1 MRTRRSRLPKLD
13 FALRS
18 CGLHG
23 HATFAPDETALAER
37 LRVDTPVGEAWRCLR
52 CETFVVGPP
61 AGSGPADTAPEVPRG
76 RLLRDR
82 TLMRLLAVER
92 VIRGLIIMLV
102 AAAVLE
108 LRGAHAELQ
117 AKFEAE
123 LPLIRPLSDQIGWNL
138 DDSKVVQHI
147 DAALGLSETT
157 LLWIAIGLIAYAVIE
172 LIEAVGLW
180 SMKRWGEYF
189 AVIAT
194 SAFLPLEIYEL
205 TERMTALRLLAVLI
219 NIVAVVWLLWSK
231 RLFGLNGGGA
241 AYEAEHHT
249 ESLLSVERA
258 GLNRN

>member
-1 MRTRRSRLPKLD
+1 MKVD

-18 CGLHG
+18 CGLRG
-23 HATFAPDETALAER
+23 HATFAPDESELRER

-52 CETFVVGPP
+52 CETFVVGAPR
-61 AGSGPADTAPEVPRG
+61 GHGPADTAPEVPRG

-82 TLMRLLAVER
+82 TLMRVLAVER
-92 VIRGLIIMLV
+92 VIRALV
-102 AAAVLE
+102 ILALAAGAFE
-108 LRGAHAELQ
+108 LRSARTELQ
-117 AKFEAE
+117 QKFEAE

-138 DDSKVVQHI
+138 DDSKIVRHI
-147 DAALGLSETT
+147 GEAFTLSSTT
-157 LLWIAIGLIAYAVIE
+157 LLWIAIGLIAYALIE

-180 SMKRWGEYF
+180 LMKRWGEYF

-205 TERMTALRLLAVLI
+205 TEKVTWLRLLAVLI

-231 RLFGLNGGGA
+231 RLFGLNGGGQ
-241 AYEAEHHT
+241 AYLAEHHT

-258 GLNRN
+258 GLNAR

>member
-1 MRTRRSRLPKLD
+1 MRLD

-23 HATFAPDETALAER
+23 HATFAPDEPELRDR
-37 LRVDTPVGEAWRCLR
+37 LRVETPVGEAWRCLR

-61 AGSGPADTAPEVPRG
+61 RGRGPADTAPEVPRG

-82 TLMRLLAVER
+82 TLMRVLAVER
-92 VIRGLIIMLV
+92 VIRALV
-102 AAAVLE
+102 VLLAAVAVLE
-108 LRGAHAELQ
+108 LRGARAEYQ
-117 AKFEAE
+117 QKFEAE
-123 LPLIRPLSDQIGWNL
+123 LPLIKPLGDQIGWNL
-138 DDSKVVQHI
+138 DDSKIVQHI
-147 DAALGLSETT
+147 GEAFTLSETT
-157 LLWIAIGLIAYAVIE
+157 LLWIAVGLIGYALIE

-180 SMKRWGEYF
+180 SMRRWGEYF

-194 SAFLPLEIYEL
+194 SAFLPLEVYEL
-205 TERMTALRLLAVLI
+205 TEKVTALRVLAVVI

-241 AYEAEHHT
+241 AYRAEHHT

-258 GLNRN
+258 GLNHP

>member
-1 MRTRRSRLPKLD
+1 MKLD

-23 HATFAPDETALAER
+23 HATFAPDETELADR

-52 CETFVVGPP
+52 CETFVVGAPR
-61 AGSGPADTAPEVPRG
+61 GRGPADTAPEVPRG

-82 TLMRLLAVER
+82 TLMRVLAVER
-92 VIRGLIIMLV
+92 VIRALVILLV
-102 AAAVLE
+102 AAGVFA
-108 LRGAHAELQ
+108 LRRSHTELQ
-117 AKFEAE
+117 QKFEDE

-138 DDSKVVQHI
+138 DDSKIVQHI
-147 DAALGLSETT
+147 GEAFTLSETT
-157 LLWIAIGLIAYAVIE
+157 LLWIAIGLIAYALIE

-189 AVIAT
+189 AVVAT

-205 TERMTALRLLAVLI
+205 TEKVTTLRLLAVLI
-219 NIVAVVWLLWSK
+219 NVVAVLWLLWSK
-231 RLFGLNGGGA
+231 RLFGLNGGGR
-241 AYEAEHHT
+241 AYLAEHHT

-258 GLNRN
+258 GLGTS

>member
-1 MRTRRSRLPKLD
+1 MKLD

-23 HATFAPDETALAER
+23 HATFAPDEPELAAR

-52 CETFVVGPP
+52 CETFVVGAPR
-61 AGSGPADTAPEVPRG
+61 GRGPADTAPEVPRG

-92 VIRGLIIMLV
+92 VVRALVILLV
-102 AAAVLE
+102 AAGVFA
-108 LRGAHAELQ
+108 LRSAHTELQ
-117 AKFEAE
+117 QKFEAE

-138 DDSKVVQHI
+138 DDSKIVQHI
-147 DAALGLSETT
+147 GQAFTLSETT
-157 LLWIAIGLIAYAVIE
+157 LLWIAIGLIAYALIE

-189 AVIAT
+189 AVVAT

-205 TERMTALRLLAVLI
+205 TEKVTTLRLLAVLI
-219 NIVAVVWLLWSK
+219 NVVAVVWLLWSK
-231 RLFGLNGGGA
+231 RLFGLNGGGR
-241 AYEAEHHT
+241 AYLAEHHT

-258 GLNRN
+258 GLDKA